1 MSSRASL
8 APDFLARGKGWA
20 LVLCVLAVVGLP
32 FGAQAGVWGAP
43 TAPPAAVTA
52 QHPEVGVLVVEGQ
65 GTCTGV
71 LVRPDAVLTAAHC
84 FGFRSGEGAGN
95 FVRYDVEGGAY
106 RVLYDVPVVSW
117 SAAPWGFSTGVFAND
132 WALVRLGAPVEGVR
146 PAPLAEAGPSIGE
159 GVVLYGGGR
168 YGPREED
175 FDWLVRE
182 KPFSWGG
189 DPGSTPGDSG
199 GPIFNARGELVA
211 IVSGQGLF
219 RLVSTHLWWRRE
231 GIEARLR

>member
-1 MSSRASL
+1 MSSRAPL

-32 FGAQAGVWGAP
+32 FGAQAGVWGGS

>member
-1 MSSRASL
+1 MSSWASL
-8 APDFLARGKGWA
+8 APEVPARGKGWA
-20 LVLCVLAVVGLP
+20 LVLCALAVLILP
-32 FGAQAGVWGAP
+32 FGAQAGVWGGSATP
-43 TAPPAAVTA
+43 AAAVTA

-95 FVRYDVEGGAY
+95 FVRYGVEGGAY

-132 WALVRLGAPVEGVR
+132 WALVRLGAPVEGVA
-146 PAPLAEAGPSIGE
+146 PAPLAERGPALGDE
-159 GVVLYGGGR
+159 VVLYGGGR
-168 YGPREED
+168 HGPREED
-175 FDWLVRE
+175 FDWLVRR
-182 KPFSWGG
+182 KPFAWGG

-199 GPIFNARGELVA
+199 GPIFNARGQIVA
-211 IVSGQGLF
+211 LVSGQGLF